1 MLLQNIHSYIFI
13 WLSMRVK
20 EYKLVDIKAIIRNEI
35 YKTVI
40 VLTCPHKLL
49 ICMPLHNKSII

>member
-1 MLLQNIHSYIFI
+1 
-13 WLSMRVK
+13 MRVK

-40 VLTCPHKLL
+40 VLTCPHKL
-49 ICMPLHNKSII
+49 ICMLLHNKSIVC

>member
-1 MLLQNIHSYIFI
+1 
-13 WLSMRVK
+13 MRVK

-49 ICMPLHNKSII
+49 ICMLLHNKSIVC